1 MKIKIIKRLL
11 MLLMVAAI
19 SFSCS
24 SCDFFSDVEQYRE
37 VRRNDLFNQI
47 NKIEK
52 NPNYAFI
59 HSGGY
64 LSINEEIN
72 FQTLVEEKIREDGK
86 NIKETFF
93 DFNRFQDDI
102 IGFIYR
108 YKVEER
114 FLGINDN
121 NNSYAVGTISLN
133 DYCISIQY
141 LKCKYENFS
150 SIFLSDTHYTFKGT
164 DADNKTKDGEKTFKF
179 ITIDIKSGEMRE
191 WNNEEDA
198 LEFAGESIPY
208 YYNTKK
214 YTENGIEYG
223 VSSSSLIPNDS
234 QNNFIRV
241 PTQYEVKEKS
251 DEMKKIAEILDDEF
265 HGIDGTFFT
274 NGDELF
280 IGFYAS
286 HGMFGIESNMTFP
299 VIFKCDASFENF
311 EYIGCINIKRIN
323 FQYLEVRRIK

>member
-93 DFNRFQDDI
+93 TKHEKEHSEKFNKIMDI
-102 IGFIYR
+102 LNNYSILWHVLLSMVVVFLVELASRWSIPSAISFIAKTPLVFIYNSFIVFASLTLVYLFR
-108 YKVEER
+108 RRAFVR
-114 FLGINDN
+114 LIVSSFWIILGIIN
-121 NNSYAVGTISLN
+121 G
-133 DYCISIQY
+133 
-141 LKCKYENFS
+141 E
-150 SIFLSDTHYTFKGT
+150 IF
-164 DADNKTKDGEKTFKF
+164 
-179 ITIDIKSGEMRE
+179 
-191 WNNEEDA
+191 
-198 LEFAGESIPY
+198 
-208 YYNTKK
+208 
-214 YTENGIEYG
+214 
-223 VSSSSLIPNDS
+223 
-234 QNNFIRV
+234 
-241 PTQYEVKEKS
+241 
-251 DEMKKIAEILDDEF
+251 
-265 HGIDGTFFT
+265 
-274 NGDELF
+274 
-280 IGFYAS
+280 
-286 HGMFGIESNMTFP
+286 
-299 VIFKCDASFENF
+299 
-311 EYIGCINIKRIN
+311 
-323 FQYLEVRRIK
+323 